1 MTSKMSCQQMVV
13 INIYADGLIVSPSV
27 NVSTE
32 CHIQQEKKKKNYSI
46 ADLECYYEVII
57 MQ

>member
-1 MTSKMSCQQMVV
+1 MSCQQMVV
-13 INIYADGLIVSPSV
+13 INIYADGPIVSPSV

-32 CHIQQEKKKKNYSI
+32 CHIQQEKKKKKNYSI